1 MADVMV
7 DYVVVKWLHIV
18 SSTLLFGTGIG
29 SAWYMLFATLSRDVR
44 AVAVVTKNVV
54 TADWLF
60 TATTAVLQPATGF
73 YMIHLAGYPL
83 HSRWIMW
90 SIALYVLAGACWLP
104 VVWLQI
110 RMRDLAAQAVQGDTP
125 LPAQYWRYFRIWVAL
140 GVPAFAAFIVIF
152 WLMVAKPM

>member
-1 MADVMV
+1 M
-7 DYVVVKWLHIV
+7 DYVVLKWLHIV

-29 SAWYMLFATLSRDVR
+29 SAWYMLFANVSRDVR
-44 AVAVVTKNVV
+44 AIAVVAKYVV
-54 TADWLF
+54 IADWLF
-60 TATTAVLQPATGF
+60 TATTAILQPLTGF

-83 HSRWIMW
+83 HSKWIMW
-90 SIALYVLAGACWLP
+90 SIVLYVIAGACWLP

-110 RMRDLAAQAVQGDTP
+110 RMRDMATEAARLDTP
-125 LPAQYWRYFRIWVAL
+125 LPALYWRYFRIWVAL

>member
-1 MADVMV
+1 M

-44 AVAVVTKNVV
+44 AVAVVTRNVV

-110 RMRDLAAQAVQGDTP
+110 RMRGLAAQAVQGDTP